1 MCVWLGL
8 VSEKIKNSFV
18 DWKEKCKDIKWFNL
32 LAGSYYKKKIIY
44 KKKQTLIFK
53 KKKNLMW
60 REERGIW
67 INSHPSPSFS
77 PISGWEFTHMGK
89 LTRQEFFVYTDPRIL
104 NKHTR
109 IRHLPPLSTLIN
121 RDKIGKFPKCWV
133 EVFCFLSLYSPH
145 PIK

>member
-53 KKKNLMW
+53 KKKKFNVEGGEGYMNKFSSKPLFLPNFGM
-60 REERGIW
+60 GIY
-67 INSHPSPSFS
+67 PY
-77 PISGWEFTHMGK
+77 G
-89 LTRQEFFVYTDPRIL
+89 
-104 NKHTR
+104 
-109 IRHLPPLSTLIN
+109 
-121 RDKIGKFPKCWV
+121 
-133 EVFCFLSLYSPH
+133 
-145 PIK
+145 